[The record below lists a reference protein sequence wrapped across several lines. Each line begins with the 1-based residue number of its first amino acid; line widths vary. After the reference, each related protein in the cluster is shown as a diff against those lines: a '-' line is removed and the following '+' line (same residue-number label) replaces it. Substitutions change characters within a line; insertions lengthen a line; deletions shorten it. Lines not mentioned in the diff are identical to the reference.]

1 MLLPTELF
9 IIETISSIHIMIYA
23 MYAVTGLPA
32 LDPTLNI
39 HYHNGIIIGLK
50 WEPALQSS
58 AGIMQ
63 VQVRT

>member
-1 MLLPTELF
+1 
-9 IIETISSIHIMIYA
+9 MIYA

-39 HYHNGIIIGLK
+39 HYQNGIIIGLK